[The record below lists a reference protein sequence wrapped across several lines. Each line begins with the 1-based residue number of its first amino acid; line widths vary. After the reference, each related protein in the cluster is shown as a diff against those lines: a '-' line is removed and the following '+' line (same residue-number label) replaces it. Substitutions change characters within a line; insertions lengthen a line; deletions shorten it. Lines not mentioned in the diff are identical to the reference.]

1 MLQGLLDGKKQP
13 CYQDRHQG
21 GAKVKKRDLMTDLK
35 SIQEGCTL
43 FDDPDPS
50 VETKYEL
57 YEVAEHAIERA
68 LEAEAEALKSKEAH
82 RHVLDILNVV
92 SDIVVETKDRSEND
106 TSQYADGQYD
116 LCDTISKSIA
126 WKVAAIGA
134 QSLLEKRRVYLKN

>member
-1 MLQGLLDGKKQP
+1 
-13 CYQDRHQG
+13 
-21 GAKVKKRDLMTDLK
+21 MTYSEIVQENQKLRWENAILK
-35 SIQEGCTL
+35 NQM
-43 FDDPDPS
+43 DD
-50 VETKYEL
+50 TN
-57 YEVAEHAIERA
+57 AEKERA
-68 LEAEAEALKSKEAH
+68 DKAEAEALKYKEAH

-134 QSLLEKRRVYLKN
+134 QSLLEKLAQAKEVLGDV